1 MGTHGYQNKQ
11 KEQKEEANTT
21 VTPVSHQVSASSNS
35 SRKEQ
40 LRSADIINALTSVD
54 YYVTPKD
61 STVVTVQGDETYDNG
76 NIRWTTTWTGP
87 KGQIREETH
96 KEPSQFIKEP
106 FNFQDAGATETGE
119 KVVLTVQAEAG
130 GVVDVQDREFV
141 IRIPT
146 EEIKTWEVLFDN
158 QDLQTAS
165 RREATPPRPPP
176 PPIERSDPL
185 IFDLDRNG
193 QLDTAH
199 GSHLADGTID
209 GRSVNFDIDPT
220 RSSWEFVTST
230 LLPGQ
235 EDTPAMPDGKVVYA
249 DGTIERIASS
259 GRWNPNFSK
268 DRAKIYNAQGDW
280 VMEWIRLDDDTYD
293 LFWGN
298 RLDQERTEWVKK
310 GAQDG
315 FLVWDHNGN
324 GQIDDN
330 TEMMSEFD
338 VQGRE
343 AFANGYEKLRHYFD
357 KDGDGV
363 IQGNEMKNLMFWVD
377 SNANATTEEG
387 ELQTLQEHGIQRIQ
401 IPTEGKLTS
410 TSTAKKVEFL
420 PQNLKS

>member
-1 MGTHGYQNKQ
+1 MGSH
-11 KEQKEEANTT
+11 
-21 VTPVSHQVSASSNS
+21 SHQSQTKQPIGESNS
-35 SRKEQ
+35 SSLSTNQKPVASNSDRQEE

-61 STVVTVQGDETYDNG
+61 STEVTIQGDETYDNG
-76 NIRWTTTWTGP
+76 NIKWTTTWNGP
-87 KGQIREETH
+87 KGEISEETREER
-96 KEPSQFIKEP
+96 SQFIKEP
-106 FNFQDAGATETGE
+106 FNFQKAGATETGE
-119 KVVLTVQAEAG
+119 RVVLTVQAEAD
-130 GVVDVQDREFV
+130 GVVDTQDREFI

-158 QDLQTAS
+158 EDLQTAT
-165 RREATPPRPPP
+165 RLEEEPVRPDPPRV
-176 PPIERSDPL
+176 ERSDPL

-193 QLDTAH
+193 ELDTAT

-209 GRSVNFDIDPT
+209 GRSVNFDIDPS

-230 LLPGQ
+230 LLPG
-235 EDTPAMPDGKVVYA
+235 EENTPAMPNGKVVYA
-249 DGTIERIASS
+249 DGSTERIGDN

-268 DRAKIYNAQGDW
+268 ERAKIYNAQDQW
-280 VMEWIRLDDDTYD
+280 VMEWIRLDDDAYD

-338 VQGRE
+338 VQGRD

-363 IQGNEMKNLMFWVD
+363 IQGNEMKGLMFWVD
-377 SNANATTEEG
+377 TNANASTEEG
-387 ELQTLQEHGIQRIQ
+387 ELKTLQEHGIQRIQ